1 MIHLDNQIVNVQYIY
16 IFTSTDYFLLYLLS
30 MYKYV
35 NTTIDNGKL
44 DSNLSVI
51 DSSKGLHWL
60 LFRDISILY
69 SIDPQQSFPCTF
81 QSYWKIKKKKFVNS
95 QEVESR
101 VHWYSCW
108 PIYQGEAVS
117 RVYVTSH
124 LLQYAR
130 AKQTE
135 CFSLHTCPITCCIYC
150 GLSFVVKNSQL

>member
-1 MIHLDNQIVNVQYIY
+1 MNVQYIY

-60 LFRDISILY
+60 LFRDVSILF

-81 QSYWKIKKKKFVNS
+81 QSYWKIKKNNLLIVKKLNLVFIDIAADRYTRGRSWV
-95 QEVESR
+95 
-101 VHWYSCW
+101 
-108 PIYQGEAVS
+108 GFM
-117 RVYVTSH
+117 VTSH

-130 AKQTE
+130 AKQTK